1 MSLQKSSGW
10 FRVRMDLFTHNL
22 GAKEIAVY
30 TYLAY
35 LCHYGGNC
43 VVRHI
48 RIAEQTGLSTTS
60 VKRALKKLKDENLI
74 GVAPRGRGANRYH
87 INWKPKSSTYK
98 KRQDPPP
105 LERSTEDEQES
116 QRKYNELLK
125 QLQEG
130 RKTAAASLE
139 PEDQQHNEN

>member
-1 MSLQKSSGW
+1 MSLQKSGGW

-30 TYLAY
+30 IYLAY
-35 LCHYGGNC
+35 LCHYGGSC

-60 VKRALKKLKDENLI
+60 VKRALKNLQDLNLI
-74 GVAPRGRGANRYH
+74 GVAPRSRGANRYF
-87 INWKPKSSTYK
+87 INWKPKSSAYK
-98 KRQDPPP
+98 KRENPPP
-105 LERSTEDEQES
+105 LERSTEDEEES
-116 QRKYNELLK
+116 QRKYKELLE

-130 RKTAAASLE
+130 RKKAAASLE